1 MIPPIVRVWRKERC
15 MSRGGHSRG
24 SWSFSAYSILKRTA
38 PRIVRKSGTLVIA
51 NHPSLLDVV
60 LIMSLM
66 RRTQCV
72 VKPGVWNNPFM
83 RGVIKATNYIP
94 NLGDPERTL
103 HDCVPALQSGNN
115 LVIFPEGSRT
125 VPGKPMHFERGF
137 ANIAIRAGAPIRLV
151 TVTCNPPMLRKGEKW
166 YQSPLRKPRYRVR
179 VCDRMDVANLFPS
192 DIPSRD
198 TRSSDGACHETIRG
212 VDCRMSLLE
221 AELKELIVASLFL
234 EDVSRQ
240 SMTSDEPLFGD
251 AGLAL
256 DSIDA
261 LEIGVEIQK
270 KYGVKIDPK
279 IENLP
284 SISAACARSPF
295 SSRRCAERAAMDRD
309 EIYSKIGF
317 TW

>member
-1 MIPPIVRVWRKERC
+1 MGDARTLAGRLGRLWRQCGTGLAFAMFGLGGLFLAALVFPAINLVFRDPTHRARVAQRTVHVTWRIFMWIVVVLGILDFETDGAEDLWRE
-15 MSRGGHSRG
+15 
-24 SWSFSAYSILKRTA
+24 
-38 PRIVRKSGTLVIA
+38 SGTLVIA

-103 HDCVPALQSGNN
+103 KDCVSALQSGNN

-179 VCDRMDVANLFPS
+179 VCDRMDIANLYRS
-192 DIPSRD
+192 DVPSRD
-198 TRSSDGACHETIRG
+198 ARNLTAHVTRRFE
-212 VDCRMSLLE
+212 
-221 AELKELIVASLFL
+221 ELIAN
-234 EDVSRQ
+234 E
-240 SMTSDEPLFGD
+240 
-251 AGLAL
+251 
-256 DSIDA
+256 
-261 LEIGVEIQK
+261 
-270 KYGVKIDPK
+270 
-279 IENLP
+279 
-284 SISAACARSPF
+284 SA
-295 SSRRCAERAAMDRD
+295 
-309 EIYSKIGF
+309 
-317 TW
+317 